1 MGLGAGVFD
10 EHELAFGLW
19 FPWGAEQ
26 GNEDTEAAAVEG
38 SADDTAGGHILDRA
52 EAFSGAD
59 GVGLAGEGG
68 EKAGHVDTVFAVEVG
83 GDHGAMEG
91 GKAEPIEQVELDGSE
106 IAVGEEGLGVFADE
120 IEIEAGEEVVG
131 AIATTDG
138 GNSRGVGVGEC
149 AVEVGEAMAGS
160 AGEEEGAAL
169 KGVGPEAGL
178 EAEVA
183 EAAEPFLDAF
193 FVGIGGGRE
202 DGDSGSGGG
211 GRGAK

>member
-1 MGLGAGVFD
+1 
-10 EHELAFGLW
+10 
-19 FPWGAEQ
+19 
-26 GNEDTEAAAVEG
+26 
-38 SADDTAGGHILDRA
+38 
-52 EAFSGAD
+52 
-59 GVGLAGEGG
+59 
-68 EKAGHVDTVFAVEVG
+68 
-83 GDHGAMEG
+83 MEG

-169 KGVGPEAGL
+169 KGVGAEAGL

-211 GRGAK
+211 GMSVAGA